1 MTTTAPRSRL
11 SYPWLFGAGL
21 AAGLVQAEPGEIQT
35 GRYTVLAPVATAA
48 QADPLQALMRLEL
61 PRARPLTVAD
71 AIGRALRGSGYRLA
85 APGAADPALPQL
97 LAQPLPASQRSLG
110 PMTLERTLK
119 VLAGSAWRLVI
130 DRLHR
135 RVSFEA
141 AAPYVSYHG
150 TGIGPMT
157 SMQRH
162 PWAGIARGASCPQA
176 LSVADEAALA
186 LLQDAADG
194 AQEVLGRPQP
204 ATLRGASP

>member
-1 MTTTAPRSRL
+1 MTATAPLRL
-11 SYPWLFGAGL
+11 RYPWLLGAGL
-21 AAGLVQAEPGEIQT
+21 AVGLAQAQPGEIQT
-35 GRYTVLAPVATAA
+35 GRYTVLAAVATAA
-48 QADPLQALMRLEL
+48 QADPLQALIRLEL
-61 PRARPLTVAD
+61 SRARPLTVAD
-71 AIGRALRGSGYRLA
+71 ALGRALQGSGYRLA
-85 APGAADPALPQL
+85 APDAADPLLAQL
-97 LAQPLPASQRSLG
+97 LTQPLPASQRRLG

-162 PWAGIARGASCPQA
+162 PSAGLARGASCPHT

-186 LLQDAADG
+186 LLPEAADKE
-194 AQEVLGRPQP
+194 QEALRPMQP
-204 ATLRGASP
+204 TSMDGASP